1 MSAENEFLSRVW
13 YAAQRHGLTIPF
25 PIQTVYHHKADALE
39 GLNAVHEKL
48 ATVATL
54 QAMPET
60 ELQELSVASALKRFA
75 RNELVLRKGDSS
87 VPLYLIIEGEA
98 LLSTPDKRGVERE
111 VARLAHGEYIG
122 IMQVTMGRPS
132 TINVRALTDLLLVAI
147 FRATQPTE
155 CWIDPRVWRVILA
168 KSPKHADR
176 RSCMLKRDT
185 RP

>member
-1 MSAENEFLSRVW
+1 M
-13 YAAQRHGLTIPF
+13 
-25 PIQTVYHHKADALE
+25 
-39 GLNAVHEKL
+39 HEKL

-75 RNELVLRKGDSS
+75 RNELVIRKGDSS

-132 TINVRALTDLLLVAI
+132 TINVRASTDLLLVAI
-147 FRATQPTE
+147 PGDAANRMLDRSPRLARDLGKVTE
-155 CWIDPRVWRVILA
+155 ARRQAVLHA
-168 KSPKHADR
+168 KEGHTT
-176 RSCMLKRDT
+176 MIE
-185 RP
+185 